1 MQPGDTSNDP
11 AVVVVGAGVA
21 GLACA
26 RRLMDRG
33 VDVVVLESSDRVG
46 GRLGSVRVEGIGCEL
61 GFQVSMSNY
70 HRLESLVPRSVL
82 PRHPFTSGAV
92 VIEGHGRIRV
102 VDPRRAPIASLEP
115 LLRGLA
121 GLRDL
126 RAVARCRRLAVRP
139 DPAYEHRST
148 AELLDE
154 LGFSTRFRE
163 SFLRPFFG
171 GVLLDL
177 ELGAPAARF
186 LAAFHRFAHGRAE
199 LPRGGMQS
207 LADELARPLGGRIR
221 LETPVNR
228 VEDRVVHLADGGTLS
243 ARSIVLA
250 VPRPASRILLG
261 LDEDPS
267 DRWFG
272 TTAVHFATRGPLP
285 IEPIIHLNGTG
296 TGLVNLACCPSIVAP
311 GITRTEE
318 HSVLVSLRRGPV
330 APSGSTSGGSRHD
343 LEAIRDEAAGLLGV
357 PADTWRHLLTTDV
370 PHALPATGDRHEPT
384 PRPDSVSC
392 VGDFYGIPSIEDAVA
407 SGLALADR
415 LAPRETPPGGTGGR

>member
-1 MQPGDTSNDP
+1 MQPADTSNDP

-26 RRLMDRG
+26 RRLQDRG
-33 VDVVVLESSDRVG
+33 VRVVVLESSDRVG

-70 HRLESLVPRSVL
+70 HQLESLVPRSVL
-82 PRHPFTSGAV
+82 PRHSFTSGAV
-92 VIEGHGRIRV
+92 VVEGHGRIRV

-115 LLRGLA
+115 ILRGLA

-163 SFLRPFFG
+163 AFLRPFFG

-207 LADELARPLGGRIR
+207 LADELARPLAGRLR
-221 LETPVNR
+221 LGTPVNR
-228 VEDRVVHLADGGTLS
+228 VEDRLVHLADGETLS

-250 VPRPASRILLG
+250 VPRPAARTLLG

-296 TGLVNLACCPSIVAP
+296 TGLVNLACCPSMVAP
-311 GITRTEE
+311 GISRTRE
-318 HSVLVSLRRGPV
+318 HSVLVSLRRGPGD
-330 APSGSTSGGSRHD
+330 APSGTSPDGIPHD
-343 LEAIRDEAAGLLGV
+343 LDAIRDEAAGLLGV
-357 PADTWRHLLTTDV
+357 PADSWRHLLTTDV

-384 PRPDSVSC
+384 PRPDSVFC
-392 VGDFYGIPSIEDAVA
+392 AGDFYGTPSIEEAVA
-407 SGLALADR
+407 SGLAIADR
-415 LAPRETPPGGTGGR
+415 LAAGGPCQT